1 MDMVGTARE
10 PYYYAWTGEFTAGG
24 ELKIGLGGSW
34 GDNFFFAPE
43 NNADPLT
50 DHRLNMYRLQDAGGD
65 VKWVPSVSGR
75 YTFTLCLLAT
85 DLHTTFE
92 PAE

>member
-1 MDMVGTARE
+1 
-10 PYYYAWTGEFTAGG
+10 
-24 ELKIGLGGSW
+24 
-34 GDNFFFAPE
+34 
-43 NNADPLT
+43 
-50 DHRLNMYRLQDAGGD
+50 MYRKQDAGGD